1 MDFLFINPITF
12 ELSPSPQLG
21 QLILHNIVQK
31 KFETSWVNFDLLT
44 FVATTQRLLVFIQF
58 AIRLILH
65 LNYRS

>member
-31 KFETSWVNFDLLT
+31 KFETSWVNFDLLNKEGT
-44 FVATTQRLLVFIQF
+44 FK
-58 AIRLILH
+58 
-65 LNYRS
+65 